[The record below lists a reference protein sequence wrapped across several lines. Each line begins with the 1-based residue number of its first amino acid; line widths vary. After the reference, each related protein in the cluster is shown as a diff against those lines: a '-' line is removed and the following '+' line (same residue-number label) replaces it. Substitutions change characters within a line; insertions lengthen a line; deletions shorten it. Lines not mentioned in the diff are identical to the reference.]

1 MMFEEW
7 LDGIAHML
15 GVTVQEAGMVMAVV
29 FTMIV
34 VLAVSSR
41 TTNASALSIT
51 AISMLVLFTAAGWIP
66 IWIMIVIGI
75 IAGYFLAKELSKQA
89 GISGGGGT

>member
-7 LDGIAHML
+7 LNGIATLL
-15 GVTVQEAGMVMAVV
+15 GITTQEAGIVMAVL

-34 VLAVSSR
+34 VLAV
-41 TTNASALSIT
+41 ASKTINGSVLSVT
-51 AISMLVLFTAAGWIP
+51 AIAMLVLFTAAGWIP

-89 GISGGGGT
+89 RIGGGEE

>member
-7 LDGIAHML
+7 LNGIAHML

-34 VLAVSSR
+34 VLAVAGK
-41 TTNASALSIT
+41 TTNASALSIV

-75 IAGYFLAKELSKQA
+75 IAGYFLAKELSKEA
-89 GISGGGGT
+89 RIGGGEE